1 MLLELD
7 GRGPRYGQMTR
18 ALLKAIGDGTLSP
31 GARVPSTRRLARDL
45 GCARNIV
52 ILAYEEHLPSHCFRL
67 YGLASLPF
75 PRTCS
80 MHSSRRNGYA
90 IEGLR

>member
-67 YGLASLPF
+67 
-75 PRTCS
+75 
-80 MHSSRRNGYA
+80 
-90 IEGLR
+90 